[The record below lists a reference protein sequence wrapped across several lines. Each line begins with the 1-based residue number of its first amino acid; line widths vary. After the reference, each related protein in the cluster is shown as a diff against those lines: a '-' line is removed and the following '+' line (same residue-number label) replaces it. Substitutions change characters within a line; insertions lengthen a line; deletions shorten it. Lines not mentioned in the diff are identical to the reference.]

1 MLKFERKFERQYSAN
16 KTIIERMLPRFFVP
30 ALDPARGEAV
40 LPDEEGRHLTRVL
53 RLSVGDQIAV
63 FDGAGHEFRAIVAY
77 ADRAGVRV
85 VLEDP
90 LQPPPEPLVRLTLA
104 QAVIKGDKMDEVVR
118 DATMLGVAALQ
129 PIVTTRTTVTLQAL
143 PQDRILQRWR
153 RVTIAS
159 AKQCRRARLPEI
171 NAALDFRE
179 WLDLN
184 EPAVRLLLL
193 EPGAGGALPVRALQE
208 RERPAEAALVIGP
221 EGGWT
226 AEERDAALAQGCIP
240 ITLGPLTL
248 RADAVALAAIASLNV
263 VWF

>member
-1 MLKFERKFERQYSAN
+1 
-16 KTIIERMLPRFFVP
+16 MLPRFFVP

-40 LPDEEGRHLTRVL
+40 LPDEEARHLTRVL

-63 FDGAGHEFRAIVAY
+63 FDGLGHEFRAIVAY

-85 VLEDP
+85 VLEDA
-90 LQPPPEPLVRLTLA
+90 LETPPEPLVRMTLA

-118 DATMLGVAALQ
+118 DATMLGVSVVQ
-129 PIVTTRTTVTLQAL
+129 PIVTTRTAVTLQAL

-153 RVTIAS
+153 RVSIAS

-171 NAALDFRE
+171 EPALDFRE
-179 WLDLN
+179 WLDLSVP
-184 EPAVRLLLL
+184 EVRLLLL
-193 EPGAGGALPVRALQE
+193 EPGAGGALPIRALQD
-208 RERPAEAALVIGP
+208 RQRPAEAALVIGP

-226 AEERDAALAQGCIP
+226 AEERDAALTRGCVP

-248 RADAVALAAIASLNV
+248 RADAVALVAISALGV
-263 VWF
+263 VWT